1 MTRLSIFAVAA
12 LTLVCAGPSNFEPV
26 IAQQGI
32 TRTPLGTTD
41 FPGGYQIVMGIA
53 QIPAN
58 TCFDRHTH
66 AGVESAYVLEGEVYL
81 KIEGSPE
88 KDAKAGSG
96 VQFRLQQPTAD
107 ARRLPERRC
116 SPSTWS
122 KKESRCQLRLHDED
136 R

>member
-12 LTLVCAGPSNFEPV
+12 LTLICAGPSNFEPV

-66 AGVESAYVLEGEVYL
+66 AGVESAYVLEGEVHL

-96 VQFRLQQPTAD
+96 VQIPPAAAHGGCTA
-107 ARRLPERRC
+107 AAGAKVLTVHVVEKGKPL
-116 SPSTWS
+116 STPAP
-122 KKESRCQLRLHDED
+122 
-136 R
+136 